1 MFTCYDDHMV
11 NNNNNNLDG
20 GGGYNFDETE
30 DWGEMVRLVNQ
41 YWFNGAYA
49 QNRLYTLGIH
59 WTQYNLD
66 GGGNEVDE
74 AEERWWVGPGPS
86 EEIYSRGNTVIW
98 TQGAHTK

>member
-1 MFTCYDDHMV
+1 MV
-11 NNNNNNLDG
+11 AVGTILMRLRTEEIWLDWWTNTG
-20 GGGYNFDETE
+20 
-30 DWGEMVRLVNQ
+30 
-41 YWFNGAYA
+41 FNGAYA